1 MRIFQIIFLF
11 FLISCSNNNKEKLKS
26 DSIITSVFNKAE
38 IQDLQT
44 ILDFFDNEICK
55 NEILE
60 ENKINK
66 CYQAF
71 FERIKSEFIETNG
84 TINLQIPFEEQLEMY
99 EKIDISTFDELW
111 IFGKKFPLG
120 SYTDTLKSIF
130 INHSG
135 KYSKFLKEVGKKDSI
150 INIYQDHLHGHGD
163 ISPQLFS
170 NVLMNYQNYNINDK
184 KVRLII
190 AIHYL
195 TLNDG
200 NLRIEKY

>member
-1 MRIFQIIFLF
+1 MRTFQIFFLF

-26 DSIITSVFNKAE
+26 DSIITSVFDKTE
-38 IQDLQT
+38 IRDLQT

-55 NEILE
+55 NGILE
-60 ENKINK
+60 ENK

-71 FERIKSEFIETNG
+71 LERIKSEFIETNG
-84 TINLQIPFEEQLEMY
+84 TINLEIPFEEQHEMY
-99 EKIDISTFDELW
+99 KKINISTFNEIW
-111 IFGKKFPLG
+111 MFGKLFPSG

-135 KYSKFLKEVGKKDSI
+135 KYAKFLKEVGKKDSI
-150 INIYQDHLHGHGD
+150 INIYQDQLYASGD

-184 KVRLII
+184 KVRLVI

-195 TLNDG
+195 TLNDE